1 MHILKILLILCI
13 LIFASITDIKRREVP
28 IMYQALLFV
37 LIPFHFHIENL
48 WGALMAAPF
57 FVAAIATDK
66 IGGGDWKLIA
76 LLGVLT
82 GIHKAFVT
90 VVIGCM
96 IFIISSPVIEKI
108 KGKGDVLFP
117 FVPSLTA
124 GYIVT
129 LILEVVV

>member
-1 MHILKILLILCI
+1 MKEYIILGILLS
-13 LIFASITDIKRREVP
+13 AGITDINRREVP
-28 IMYQALLFV
+28 VIYQVLLLV
-37 LIPFHFHIENL
+37 LIPFGFHIENL
-48 WGALMAAPF
+48 WGALVAAPF

-76 LLGVLT
+76 LLGVLL
-82 GIHKAFVT
+82 GIHRAFAA
-90 VVIGCM
+90 VVMGCI
-96 IFIISSPVIEKI
+96 IFIISSLVTEKTR
-108 KGKGDVLFP
+108 GRGGMLFP